1 MIDWHS
7 HILPKMDDG
16 SHSTE
21 ESIAML
27 GMQASQGVDTVIAT
41 PHFYAD
47 DESVESFLERRS
59 RSFER
64 LSAELPEGSP
74 RILLGAEVRYYPGIS
89 RMADLR
95 SLRIQG
101 SKLLLLEMP
110 FSGWKENMVRE
121 VVELAGKSG
130 VRVVL
135 AHIERYEDLQKRSIW
150 ERVAG
155 SGILMQSNASFFT
168 SFSTKRRAISLLKE
182 GRIRFI
188 GSDCHNLTS
197 RPPQIGKAFDV
208 IEKKL
213 GEDYL
218 RKMNEYGRSL
228 LTLNVDSEL
237 PIQQ

>member
-1 MIDWHS
+1 MIDWHC
-7 HILPKMDDG
+7 HILPQMDDG

-47 DESVESFLERRS
+47 DESVESFLERRR

-64 LSAELPEGSP
+64 LSAGLPEGSP

-89 RMADLR
+89 RMTDLR

-228 LTLNVDSEL
+228 LNLNVDSEL
-237 PIQQ
+237 PIQ

>member
-218 RKMNEYGRSL
+218 REMDEYGRSRL
-228 LTLNVDSEL
+228 APVDQDLSV
-237 PIQQ
+237 

>member
-21 ESIAML
+21 ESIAMI

-47 DESVESFLERRS
+47 DESVESFLERRR
-59 RSFER
+59 RSFEL

-110 FSGWKENMVRE
+110 FSGWKENMIRE

-168 SFSTKRRAISLLKE
+168 SFSTKRKALSLLKE
-182 GRIRFI
+182 GRIRFV

-208 IEKKL
+208 IRKKL
-213 GEDYL
+213 GDDYL
-218 RKMNEYGRSL
+218 NRMDEYGHSL
-228 LTLNVDSEL
+228 LTSDT
-237 PIQQ
+237 